1 MQCISQPATASKS
14 VVRNDTHIRVLNT
27 LIPVINRPHSR
38 KPDHTFPALSACR
51 LCCLPVAPVGN
62 WYHAGYHLATT
73 IATPAA
79 YAPLPWAFAM
89 LTWPGGI
96 IAFVIGTAVTWYNR
110 YAAWTHTS
118 HDTCCQPDCELHAEL
133 SQAVTCYGNL
143 DCCCSSADITAP
155 VWLPAGVWS

>member
-1 MQCISQPATASKS
+1 MRHALTQPDGHQTPYQPNTVASDADCVPCMCS
-14 VVRNDTHIRVLNT
+14 
-27 LIPVINRPHSR
+27 
-38 KPDHTFPALSACR
+38 PA
-51 LCCLPVAPVGN
+51 GT

-110 YAAWTHTS
+110 
-118 HDTCCQPDCELHAEL
+118 
-133 SQAVTCYGNL
+133 
-143 DCCCSSADITAP
+143 
-155 VWLPAGVWS
+155 